1 MRLFNDYVLLIIF
14 FLNAGHIFTMD
25 ESTPIEATPFSYLIP
40 SFADDDNHHMENI
53 PSPTSQVVTPLQTV
67 DDETS
72 YTTPPPI
79 LQASPLQPANEENY
93 NTPTPYQPLLLATPL
108 SFISPSDESNTAAV
122 DPNMGPIKRGRGRPK
137 GSKNSKLSKKKME
150 TSHPNNEVVVSGH
163 NDETHNT
170 SFSPHPPLMATDL
183 QAIVPYD
190 DSNHDSLADDDAA
203 PKEKENGNEDL
214 VDSVRM
220 RFNAVCRR
228 LGHISCEKAVV
239 TTAFSR
245 FTNLGVRTNKKKRI
259 GPVPGVQPG
268 DIFYFWGEMCLVGLH
283 TQMPAGIDYLLAKDG
298 EAEGLTTSVVTSVGH
313 YNDKTDEL
321 HTLVYTGQGGTCKDG
336 KPRNQDLTRGNL
348 ALVTSQKRGN
358 EVRVIR
364 GVEDPGDKKG
374 KVYIYDGLYV
384 VTHYWIEKGTT
395 GFDEFKFNLVR
406 KQDQPSG
413 FATWKLAEELMKCG
427 SSNRSRKGFV
437 FEDIS
442 LGLEALP
449 VPIVNEIDEN
459 DKEWPLDFD
468 YRASPES
475 LSMMIV
481 LNHQSTG
488 CNNTC
493 QGGQSCGDPTCL
505 CIQRNGGELPYDNR
519 ILLYRKPMIYECGES
534 CSCPADCKNRLSQSG
549 LKLRLEVFKTESCGW
564 GLRSWEPI
572 RAGTFICELVGTAKR
587 RDEIEEDDEYVFD
600 TSRVYKRFRWNYEP
614 ELVGEDCWDEVS
626 EVYKLRSEI
635 LVSARAFGN
644 VSRFMNHSCL
654 ANVMWQPV
662 EFEKDGQPLVR
673 IAFFAKR
680 HIPPLTELRYDYGM
694 SYDTGEVDEGGSRCM
709 LFHYLLDL
717 YHKKSKSCLSGTMNP
732 NLWLKTVGT
741 KPLKFINFG
750 WPTFGS
756 YCVFAKWH
764 IPPLAELRYDY
775 GMSYDNGDVDED
787 GSMGFRDCGMKSLKF
802 IHFGRKSWSTVEFEK
817 DGQPSVCMAFFGKR
831 HMLLLTELRRN
842 YEPEV
847 VGEDCWDEVSEV
859 YKLRSEIFVSA
870 RSIGNVRRF
879 MNHSCSANAMWQPV
893 EFEKDGLP
901 SVRIAFFAKRHIP
914 LLTELR
920 YDYGMSYDTGEVDE
934 DGSRAFR
941 VFTFAVDGSTPIE
954 ATPFSYLIPSFADD
968 DNHQM
973 ENISSPT
980 SQVVHHSKVQ
990 TVV

>member
-1 MRLFNDYVLLIIF
+1 
-14 FLNAGHIFTMD
+14 MD

-137 GSKNSKLSKKKME
+137 GSKNSKPSKKKME

-203 PKEKENGNEDL
+203 PSSDPLKRGRGRPKGSKSAKTPVKKLKPHNPDDKIFCPSFDSMITEEEKENGNEDL

-336 KPRNQDLTRGNL
+336 KPRNQDLARGNL

-406 KQDQPSG
+406 KKDQPSG

-468 YRASPES
+468 YRASSES

-694 SYDTGEVDEGGSRCM
+694 SYDTGEVDEGGSRV
-709 LFHYLLDL
+709 F
-717 YHKKSKSCLSGTMNP
+717 T
-732 NLWLKTVGT
+732 
-741 KPLKFINFG
+741 G

-756 YCVFAKWH
+756 YCIFAKWH

-787 GSMGFRDCGMKSLKF
+787 GSMGFRGGTMNRKLWVKTVGTKSLKF
-802 IHFGRKSWSTVEFEK
+802 INLGRKSWS
-817 DGQPSVCMAFFGKR
+817 
-831 HMLLLTELRRN
+831 
-842 YEPEV
+842 
-847 VGEDCWDEVSEV
+847 
-859 YKLRSEIFVSA
+859 
-870 RSIGNVRRF
+870 VRD
-879 MNHSCSANAMWQPV
+879 Q
-893 EFEKDGLP
+893 L
-901 SVRIAFFAKRHIP
+901 RHIP

>member
-1 MRLFNDYVLLIIF
+1 
-14 FLNAGHIFTMD
+14 MD

-79 LQASPLQPANEENY
+79 LN
-93 NTPTPYQPLLLATPL
+93 
-108 SFISPSDESNTAAV
+108 FISPSDESNTAAV

-137 GSKNSKLSKKKME
+137 GSKNSKPSKKKME

-190 DSNHDSLADDDAA
+190 DSKHDSLADDDAA
-203 PKEKENGNEDL
+203 PSSDPLKRGRGRPKGSKSAKTPVKKLKPHNPDDKIFCPSFDSMITEEEKENGNEDL

-259 GPVPGVQPG
+259 GP
-268 DIFYFWGEMCLVGLH
+268 
-283 TQMPAGIDYLLAKDG
+283 MPAGIDYLLAKDG

-321 HTLVYTGQGGTCKDG
+321 HTLVYTRQGGTCKDG

-437 FEDIS
+437 FEDIA

-468 YRASPES
+468 YRASSE
-475 LSMMIV
+475 
-481 LNHQSTG
+481 
-488 CNNTC
+488 
-493 QGGQSCGDPTCL
+493 
-505 CIQRNGGELPYDNR
+505 
-519 ILLYRKPMIYECGES
+519 RK
-534 CSCPADCKNRLSQSG
+534 
-549 LKLRLEVFKTESCGW
+549 V
-564 GLRSWEPI
+564 
-572 RAGTFICELVGTAKR
+572 
-587 RDEIEEDDEYVFD
+587 
-600 TSRVYKRFRWNYEP
+600 
-614 ELVGEDCWDEVS
+614 
-626 EVYKLRSEI
+626 
-635 LVSARAFGN
+635 
-644 VSRFMNHSCL
+644 
-654 ANVMWQPV
+654 
-662 EFEKDGQPLVR
+662 
-673 IAFFAKR
+673 
-680 HIPPLTELRYDYGM
+680 
-694 SYDTGEVDEGGSRCM
+694 
-709 LFHYLLDL
+709 
-717 YHKKSKSCLSGTMNP
+717 
-732 NLWLKTVGT
+732 
-741 KPLKFINFG
+741 
-750 WPTFGS
+750 
-756 YCVFAKWH
+756 
-764 IPPLAELRYDY
+764 
-775 GMSYDNGDVDED
+775 
-787 GSMGFRDCGMKSLKF
+787 
-802 IHFGRKSWSTVEFEK
+802 
-817 DGQPSVCMAFFGKR
+817 
-831 HMLLLTELRRN
+831 
-842 YEPEV
+842 
-847 VGEDCWDEVSEV
+847 
-859 YKLRSEIFVSA
+859 
-870 RSIGNVRRF
+870 
-879 MNHSCSANAMWQPV
+879 
-893 EFEKDGLP
+893 
-901 SVRIAFFAKRHIP
+901 
-914 LLTELR
+914 
-920 YDYGMSYDTGEVDE
+920 
-934 DGSRAFR
+934 
-941 VFTFAVDGSTPIE
+941 
-954 ATPFSYLIPSFADD
+954 
-968 DNHQM
+968 
-973 ENISSPT
+973 
-980 SQVVHHSKVQ
+980 
-990 TVV
+990 

>member
-1 MRLFNDYVLLIIF
+1 
-14 FLNAGHIFTMD
+14 MD

-137 GSKNSKLSKKKME
+137 GSKNSKPSKKKME

-203 PKEKENGNEDL
+203 PSSDPLKRGRGRPKGSKSAKTPVKKLKPHNPDDKIFCPSFDSMITEEEKENGNEDL

-336 KPRNQDLTRGNL
+336 KPRNQDLARGNL

-694 SYDTGEVDEGGSRCM
+694 SYDTGEVDEGGSR
-709 LFHYLLDL
+709 
-717 YHKKSKSCLSGTMNP
+717 
-732 NLWLKTVGT
+732 
-741 KPLKFINFG
+741 
-750 WPTFGS
+750 
-756 YCVFAKWH
+756 VF
-764 IPPLAELRYDY
+764 
-775 GMSYDNGDVDED
+775 
-787 GSMGFRDCGMKSLKF
+787 
-802 IHFGRKSWSTVEFEK
+802 T
-817 DGQPSVCMAFFGKR
+817 GKR
-831 HMLLLTELRRN
+831 ACLC
-842 YEPEV
+842 
-847 VGEDCWDEVSEV
+847 GSENC
-859 YKLRSEIFVSA
+859 RGS
-870 RSIGNVRRF
+870 
-879 MNHSCSANAMWQPV
+879 
-893 EFEKDGLP
+893 FE
-901 SVRIAFFAKRHIP
+901 
-914 LLTELR
+914 
-920 YDYGMSYDTGEVDE
+920 
-934 DGSRAFR
+934 
-941 VFTFAVDGSTPIE
+941 
-954 ATPFSYLIPSFADD
+954 
-968 DNHQM
+968 
-973 ENISSPT
+973 
-980 SQVVHHSKVQ
+980 
-990 TVV
+990 